1 METQR
6 RLPIQA
12 RRPVVKYLPKLPDE
26 ALHIIDLFLRKP
38 HPTAVM
44 IAETSFRRLNGVNGK
59 ETVYIV
65 HGPLMRF
72 GGGCNAIVFRYYEL
86 NGECYST
93 RQIARRRI
101 RDIADQFY
109 RDQRIAELVEEFR
122 GMLPVSLIEFVLHVP
137 LAQRAQFVDSLC
149 IPESS

>member
-12 RRPVVKYLPKLPDE
+12 RRPVVNYLPKLPDE

-44 IAETSFRRLNGVNGK
+44 IAETSFRRFVTSGE
-59 ETVYIV
+59 ETLYLV

-72 GGGCNAIVFRYYEL
+72 RNCNAICLRYYEPF
-86 NGECYST
+86 GECEDT
-93 RQIARRRI
+93 RRAARARL
-101 RDIADQFY
+101 RDLEDQFV
-109 RDQRIAELVEEFR
+109 RDQRIARHVEEFR
-122 GMLPVSLIEFVLHVP
+122 EMLPVSLIEFILHVP
-137 LAQRAQFVDSLC
+137 LDQRAQFVDSLC
-149 IPESS
+149 IPETS